1 MDTVNRKIGDKQH
14 QQKPEKDNLIKLN
27 LGVISTLRNKLECL
41 PLASVKLAGKGRTL
55 PNSNT

>member
-27 LGVISTLRNKLECL
+27 LWVISTLRNKLECL
-41 PLASVKLAGKGRTL
+41 PLASID
-55 PNSNT
+55 N